1 MLLTNNSVHRKKD
14 EALINIIGNILS
26 TILGFAFRSDLVGL
40 GAITLL
46 SLHMGT
52 MGGRRRRAW
61 LACVSH
67 CLYISLLGHTRI
79 KRILLLEH

>member
-1 MLLTNNSVHRKKD
+1 MHRRKD
-14 EALINIIGNILS
+14 EALINATGNMLN

-52 MGGRRRRAW
+52 LGGRRRRAW
-61 LACVSH
+61 LACVALSVY
-67 CLYISLLGHTRI
+67 LAARSYEDKADITTGALARI
-79 KRILLLEH
+79 KE

>member
-26 TILGFAFRSDLVGL
+26 TILGFAFRLDSVGL
-40 GAITLL
+40 GAITIL

-52 MGGRRRRAW
+52 LSGRKGRAW
-61 LACVSH
+61 LVC
-67 CLYISLLGHTRI
+67 
-79 KRILLLEH
+79 

>member
-1 MLLTNNSVHRKKD
+1 MLLTNNLMHRRKD
-14 EALINIIGNILS
+14 EALINATGNMLS

-52 MGGRRRRAW
+52 LSGRKRRAW
-61 LACVSH
+61 LAYVSH
-67 CLYISLLGHTRI
+67 CLHISLLGHTRI
-79 KRILLLEH
+79 KQILLLEH